1 MVTTLAWDLLYLAWH
16 KPQNLRVMK
25 QFLHLRI
32 APILLVLLVA
42 CGGPRTVSLK
52 TMRPAEITLPSSVK
66 TLLIVDRSVPKN
78 KPVNIIE
85 SVLTGE
91 LPGEDK
97 SGIQEFLAGLNQQL
111 GYSARFQVKTA
122 QEKLP
127 GNSLTSAF
135 PDALSWEQ
143 VEQLGNQYQADAIVA
158 LEIFDSDFI
167 ITRGNKSV
175 TEKVGDTEVRRLR
188 YYAQG
193 VGNLTIGIRLYD
205 IANRNIVDQQK
216 VSDTHAWEAYGSSV
230 QEAILQLISK
240 RDATVYLG
248 NAVGTD
254 YAYKVAPMPIRITRS
269 FRGKAKKSPELE
281 QGTRY
286 ADVAQWQNAIDVW
299 KSGLDRAR
307 SKEAGFLAYNIAIG
321 YEVLGDFDSALT
333 WAETSYTRYGNKDA
347 RSYVRL
353 IKNRLRSERI
363 AREQLELGYQPQE

>member
-1 MVTTLAWDLLYLAWH
+1 
-16 KPQNLRVMK
+16 MK
-25 QFLHLRI
+25 HFLHFRM
-32 APILLVLLVA
+32 APVLLLFLIA

-52 TMRPAEITLPSSVK
+52 SMRPAEITLPSSVQ
-66 TLLIVDRSVPKN
+66 TLLIVDRGVPKN

-97 SGIQEFLAGLNQQL
+97 SGIQEFLAGLNRQL
-111 GYSARFQVKTA
+111 GYSARYQVKTA

-143 VEQLGNQYQADAIVA
+143 VEQLGDQYQADAIVS

-167 ITRGNKSV
+167 ITRGTKNV
-175 TEKVGDTEVRRLR
+175 TEKVGEADVKKIK
-188 YYAQG
+188 YYANG
-193 VGNLTIGIRLYD
+193 VGNITIGIRLYD
-205 IANRNIVDQQK
+205 IANRTVVDQQK
-216 VSDTHAWEAYGSSV
+216 VSDTHTWEAYGSSV
-230 QEAILQLISK
+230 QEALLQLISK

-248 NAVGTD
+248 KEVGTN

-269 FRGKAKKSPELE
+269 FRGKSKKSPELE

-286 ADVAQWQNAIDVW
+286 ADVAKWENAIDVW

-307 SKEAGFLAYNIAIG
+307 SKEAGYLAYNIAIG
-321 YEVLGDFDSALT
+321 YEVLGDFDSALS

-347 RSYVRL
+347 RAYRKL
-353 IKNRLRSERI
+353 IKNRMRSERV
-363 AREQLELGYQPQE
+363 AREQLELGYQPQD